1 MVATAWFNQ
10 VEYSM
15 EERRMVM
22 KKYGMV
28 YFLVISFLVGG
39 MISIQNVQAQQTK
52 SAQYNLTWV
61 PTGTSGT
68 TYGVAVAAAT
78 LINKYSPIPGFPK
91 LQISV
96 IPGKGST
103 AHTSQLVRGEIDIG
117 LSSPNIARDAY
128 AGKEEWAKFGAKVK
142 ELRVLLPTT
151 IMAAQI
157 YSLWDGP
164 VKTFGDI
171 KGKRLG
177 EMSKAMSMQKVDA
190 AIWKAAGL
198 DPDKDMRTTYYSTL
212 EAQLDA
218 LRDGH
223 ADVII
228 QTQGYPSTG
237 PMELFTVKH
246 CRVISV
252 PIEIAKKA
260 SEEDVSW
267 YPSTM
272 PANTYPKQDY
282 LVSTVGLVLFWGTT
296 TRLPNE
302 VAYEICKIV
311 HQHYKE
317 GVEMF
322 KPFGQFS
329 ELFKDFGIPYH
340 PGAEK
345 YWREVG
351 WIK

>member
-1 MVATAWFNQ
+1 MVGIVWFNQ

-15 EERRMVM
+15 EERRMAM

-28 YFLVISFLVGG
+28 YFLVISFLLGG

-128 AGKEEWAKFGAKVK
+128 AGKDEWAKFGAKVK

-177 EMSKAMSMQKVDA
+177 EMSKAMSMQKVNA

-198 DPDKDMRTTYYSTL
+198 DADKDMKTTYYSTL
-212 EAQLDA
+212 VKLVYQKP
-218 LRDGH
+218 
-223 ADVII
+223 VI
-228 QTQGYPSTG
+228 
-237 PMELFTVKH
+237 
-246 CRVISV
+246 C
-252 PIEIAKKA
+252 
-260 SEEDVSW
+260 
-267 YPSTM
+267 
-272 PANTYPKQDY
+272 
-282 LVSTVGLVLFWGTT
+282 
-296 TRLPNE
+296 
-302 VAYEICKIV
+302 
-311 HQHYKE
+311 
-317 GVEMF
+317 
-322 KPFGQFS
+322 QFS
-329 ELFKDFGIPYH
+329 LKFYKNH
-340 PGAEK
+340 MNHT
-345 YWREVG
+345 
-351 WIK
+351 

>member
-1 MVATAWFNQ
+1 MKRWGFVLSMVFLF
-10 VEYSM
+10 VIG
-15 EERRMVM
+15 
-22 KKYGMV
+22 GMV
-28 YFLVISFLVGG
+28 SAL
-39 MISIQNVQAQQTK
+39 SIYGQQEKPT
-52 SAQYNLTWV
+52 QYNLTWV
-61 PTGTSGT
+61 PTGTTGT

-78 LINKYSPIPGFPK
+78 LINKYSPLPGSPK

-96 IPGKGST
+96 IPGKGTT
-103 AHTSQLVRGEIDIG
+103 AHTAQLIRGEIDIG
-117 LSSPNIARDAY
+117 LSSPSTARDAY
-128 AGKEEWAKFGAKVK
+128 TAKDDWVKFGTKGK

-164 VKTFGDI
+164 VKAFWDI

-177 EMSKAMSMQKVDA
+177 EMSKAMSMQKVNA

-198 DPDKDMRTTYYSTL
+198 DPDKDIKTTYYSTL

-218 LRDGH
+218 LRDNH

-237 PMELFTVKH
+237 PMELFTMKH
-246 CRVISV
+246 CRVI
-252 PIEIAKKA
+252 PIPEDIAKKA
-260 SEEDVSW
+260 ATEDVS
-267 YPSTM
+267 YYISTM

-282 LVSTVGLVLFWGTT
+282 PVSTLGPVLFWGTT

-322 KPFGQFS
+322 KPFGQFTA
-329 ELFKDFGIPYH
+329 LFRDFGILYH

-345 YWREVG
+345 YWKESG
-351 WIK
+351 MMK

>member
-1 MVATAWFNQ
+1 MNRW
-10 VEYSM
+10 
-15 EERRMVM
+15 RVM
-22 KKYGMV
+22 LKW
-28 YFLVISFLVGG
+28 VILLLLVGG
-39 MISIQNVQAQQTK
+39 GVPTLDVAAQPAKTV
-52 SAQYNLTWV
+52 QYNLTWV

-78 LINKYSPIPGFPK
+78 LINKYSPLPGLPR

-103 AHTSQLVRGEIDIG
+103 AHTAQLVRGEVDIG

-128 AGKEEWAKFGAKVK
+128 TGKDEWSKFGTKGK

-164 VKTFGDI
+164 VKTFSDI

-177 EMSKAMSMQKVDA
+177 EMSKAMSMQKVNA

-198 DPDKDMRTTYYSTL
+198 DPDKDMKTTYYSTL
-212 EAQLDA
+212 EAQADA
-218 LRDGH
+218 LRDNH

-237 PMELFTVKH
+237 PIELLTMKH
-246 CRVISV
+246 CRVISI
-252 PIEIAKKA
+252 PTEIAKKA
-260 SEEDVSW
+260 AEEDVSW
-267 YPSTM
+267 FASTM

-282 LVSTVGLVLFWGTT
+282 PVSTVGLVLFWGTT
-296 TRLPNE
+296 TRLSNE

-329 ELFKDFGIPYH
+329 DLFKDFGIPYH

-345 YWREVG
+345 YWKEIG

>member
-1 MVATAWFNQ
+1 
-10 VEYSM
+10 
-15 EERRMVM
+15 M
-22 KKYGMV
+22 KKKGSV
-28 YFLVISFLVGG
+28 FFLVVTFLLGG
-39 MISIQNVQAQQTK
+39 MIFSQNVQAQQTK

-78 LINKYSPIPGFPK
+78 LVNKYSPLPGLPK
-91 LQISV
+91 LQVSV
-96 IPGKGST
+96 IPGKGTT
-103 AHTSQLVRGEIDIG
+103 AHTGQLVRGEIDIG

-128 AGKEEWAKFGAKVK
+128 AGKEEWAKFGAKGK

-190 AIWKAAGL
+190 AIWRAAGW
-198 DPDKDMRTTYYSTL
+198 DPDKDMKTTYYSTL

-223 ADVII
+223 ADAII

-246 CRVISV
+246 CRVVSI
-252 PIEIAKKA
+252 PLEIAKKA
-260 SEEDVSW
+260 AEEDVSW
-267 YPSTM
+267 HTSTM
-272 PANTYPKQDY
+272 PPNTYPKQDY
-282 LVSTVGLVLFWGTT
+282 PVTTVGLILFWGSTS
-296 TRLPNE
+296 RLPNE

-322 KPFGQFS
+322 KPFAQFP
-329 ELFKDFGIPYH
+329 ELFRDFGIPYH
-340 PGAEK
+340 SGAEK
-345 YWREVG
+345 YWREIG
-351 WIK
+351 WLK